1 MRPFGRFFWV
11 ALALAF
17 FGYLYLRYS
26 PEAAS
31 LFLAGYV
38 LEKALS
44 VDNMMVFV
52 AIFASFGIK
61 GIMQH
66 RILYYGIAGALIFRA
81 IFVAARTAVFGL
93 SHWIEVVFAAIVLWT
108 GIKMFMGSAEEG
120 ETTDYSDHWS
130 VKLSQRVLPVIPR
143 MVGKRFV
150 VGAKEAQAISEKEGF
165 SLPRRA
171 AFYAT
176 LGLRNL
182 YFMLAAAAKYL
193 VYLEKAVA
201 LVLIFIAGKLA
212 SSALGIYH
220 IDHQVSMMVVLG
232 LILGGVFASL
242 LFPKKDE
249 ALSES

>member
-1 MRPFGRFFWV
+1 
-11 ALALAF
+11 
-17 FGYLYLRYS
+17 
-26 PEAAS
+26 
-31 LFLAGYV
+31 
-38 LEKALS
+38 
-44 VDNMMVFV
+44 
-52 AIFASFGIK
+52 
-61 GIMQH
+61 
-66 RILYYGIAGALIFRA
+66 
-81 IFVAARTAVFGL
+81 
-93 SHWIEVVFAAIVLWT
+93 
-108 GIKMFMGSAEEG
+108 
-120 ETTDYSDHWS
+120 
-130 VKLSQRVLPVIPR
+130 